1 MGVATKLV
9 QKNVKY
15 HKGNVYTSNLLVF
28 ISQFCHTSSI
38 WFSKIWLFFV
48 KLKNLYNNQMQ
59 GSCQGY
65 KREKRL
71 PIEMSF
77 PQVCKCFIY
86 TFLKLLLQ
94 SPASIHHLKSSYLL
108 WSCLL
113 SEKIYFVNLPFSVI
127 VFVWV
132 GGWNYQK

>member
-1 MGVATKLV
+1 
-9 QKNVKY
+9 
-15 HKGNVYTSNLLVF
+15 
-28 ISQFCHTSSI
+28 
-38 WFSKIWLFFV
+38 
-48 KLKNLYNNQMQ
+48 MQ
-59 GSCQGY
+59 GSCQDY

-94 SPASIHHLKSSYLL
+94 SPASIQHLKSRYSL

-113 SEKIYFVNLPFSVI
+113 SEKIYFVNLPFSMI
-127 VFVWV
+127 VFVSMSGIIKNSQTDWIAKHSFFV
-132 GGWNYQK
+132 MWILNLWFFSNHCLNINSSPTMNTCNNTKTIHNRKKSGRK